1 MDDYSFERKIM
12 QRVYATQDGAQ
23 HAAPLRNVFQPRIR
37 PIRPPHLRARF
48 SLAHDDIGREIEPT
62 LEQARSH
69 AVGVDGDVLLL
80 ELADLLHREATR
92 DYDFDVSIACG
103 IERAPD
109 VPHQLRIH
117 AGRLE

>member
-1 MDDYSFERKIM
+1 MHDYSFERKIM
-12 QRVYATQDGAQ
+12 QRGYATQDGAQ
-23 HAAPLRNVFQPRIR
+23 HAAPLRNAFQPRIR

-80 ELADLLHREATR
+80 KLPDLLDREAAG
-92 DYDFDVSIACG
+92 DHDLDLAIALS
-103 IERAPD
+103 IER
-109 VPHQLRIH
+109 
-117 AGRLE
+117 